1 MICQICNKRPA
12 TITISSSVN
21 NQNKVMHVCEQC
33 AKEKKLVFLPPQ
45 ILNSL
50 SKQENLPPFID
61 SLLKQFSQPSFDKIY
76 SMFSEYAKKVV
87 YLAQEECRNFG
98 HLQID
103 TGHLLL
109 GLIKEEGVVFKLLQD
124 SDINIDLLY
133 SDLEEKMGR
142 GDLDPKI
149 TREIKLSPRAKKVL
163 ELAHNAAKEMRSM
176 YVGPEHILLGLLRE
190 AEGIAFIMLSKYGVT
205 VNAVLENVAKN
216 LIPDKEE
223 DPNDIN
229 QIFGDILM
237 DFPKED
243 KKMKDVFAQFG
254 RDLTQEA
261 AENKLDPVI
270 GREQEIKRIIR
281 ILSRRKK
288 NNPVLIGDP
297 GVGKTAIVEGL
308 AQAIV
313 NQEVPESLFN
323 KRVLEIQLSSVIAGT
338 RFRGDFEDR
347 LKRLLEEATSK
358 DSNII
363 MFIDELHTIVGAG
376 AVGENAMDAANILK
390 PALARGE
397 LQCIGATTLD
407 EYRKHIEKDAAL
419 ERRFQKVDVEE
430 PSKSE
435 AITILQGLMDKYEAF
450 HRVDISDEVIK
461 EAVEFSCRYITDRFL
476 PDKAIDLIDEAAAMV
491 RLESISLPEN
501 IKKAQKNLQAVK
513 KDERAAAKNQE
524 YEKAAQYRDK
534 IDTLNSFIKQEREK
548 WMATKG
554 TNILKLTKEDI
565 AEVVADWTKIPTNA
579 VKQDDIEKFIN
590 MENDL
595 REIIVGQDEAISEI
609 ARVLKR
615 ARTGLK
621 DPEKPIGAF
630 MFAGPTGVGKTEL
643 AKAIS
648 ELLLGDKD
656 KLLRF
661 DMSEYMEKFNV
672 SKLIGAPPGYV
683 GYEEAG
689 QLTEKVRRNPYS
701 VILFDEIEKAHPEIF
716 NILLQILDTGILTN
730 AKGRKVDFRNTTII
744 LTSNI
749 GSSSLKGM
757 GFATSD
763 KSLNY
768 ESLKMN
774 VNAEIKKSF
783 RIEFINRLSGIIV
796 FKPLLIGNMHKI
808 FDLMTQNIRD
818 RLKEQGMSISI
829 SKALENELI
838 EQSEFDEYGARSLGR
853 IIEKEIEDT
862 IANKVLT
869 KKVKKGSNIQMKLS
883 KDHTTTLTLKV

>member
-1 MICQICNKRPA
+1 
-12 TITISSSVN
+12 
-21 NQNKVMHVCEQC
+21 MHVCEQC

-50 SKQENLPPFID
+50 SMQENLPPFID

-87 YLAQEECRNFG
+87 YLAQEECRHLG

-109 GLIKEEGVVFKLLQD
+109 GLIKEEGFVYRFLSNNIDEAKFLSELESSLGHGEFD
-124 SDINIDLLY
+124 SDMSRD
-133 SDLEEKMGR
+133 
-142 GDLDPKI
+142 
-149 TREIKLSPRAKKVL
+149 IKLSPRAKKVL
-163 ELAHNAAKEMRSM
+163 ELAYNASKEMRST
-176 YVGPEHILLGLLRE
+176 YVAPEHILLGLLRE
-190 AEGIAFIMLSKYGVT
+190 AEGIAFILLSKYGIT
-205 VNAVLENVAKN
+205 VNRVLEEIFKKIA
-216 LIPDKEE
+216 PEKEE
-223 DPNDIN
+223 NPNDISHL
-229 QIFGDILM
+229 FGDILM

-243 KKMKDVFAQFG
+243 EELKDIFSQFG
-254 RDLTQEA
+254 RDLTREA
-261 AENKLDPVI
+261 MENKLDPVI
-270 GREQEIKRIIR
+270 GREPEIKRIIR

-313 NQEVPESLFN
+313 NQEVPENLFN

-363 MFIDELHTIVGAG
+363 MFIDELHTIIGAG
-376 AVGENAMDAANILK
+376 SVGENAMDAANILK

-407 EYRKHIEKDAAL
+407 EYRKYIEKDAAL

-430 PSKSE
+430 PSKDE
-435 AITILQGLMDKYEAF
+435 AINILKGLRDKYEAF

-461 EAVEFSCRYITDRFL
+461 EAVDLSCRYISDRFL

-491 RLESISLPEN
+491 RLESISLPDS
-501 IKKAQKNLQAVK
+501 IKNAQKELQIVR
-513 KDERAAAKNQE
+513 KDEKAAAKNQE
-524 YEKAAQYRDK
+524 YEKAASYRDK
-534 IDTLNSFIKQEREK
+534 ISKLESAIKNEREK
-548 WMATKG
+548 WMAEKG
-554 TNILKLTKEDI
+554 THIFKLTKADI
-565 AEVVADWTKIPTNA
+565 AEVVADWTKVPTKA
-579 VKQDDIEKFIN
+579 IKDDDVDKFMH
-590 MENDL
+590 MEESL
-595 REIIVGQDEAISEI
+595 GKIIIGQQEAISEI
-609 ARVLKR
+609 TRVLKR

-643 AKAIS
+643 AKVIT
-648 ELLLGDKD
+648 EFMLGDKN

-683 GYEEAG
+683 GYDEAG
-689 QLTEKVRRNPYS
+689 QLTEQVRRNPYS
-701 VILFDEIEKAHPEIF
+701 IILFDEIEKAHPEVF

-730 AKGRKVDFRNTTII
+730 SKGRKVDFRNTTII
-744 LTSNI
+744 MTTNI

-757 GFATSD
+757 GFASSD

-768 ESLKMN
+768 ESLKQN
-774 VNAEIKKSF
+774 VQAEIKKSF
-783 RIEFINRLSGIIV
+783 RIEFINRLSGIVV
-796 FKPLLIGNMHKI
+796 FKPLLQSSMYQI
-808 FDLMTQNIRD
+808 FGLMTQNIKD
-818 RLKEQGMSISI
+818 RLKEQGITITI
-829 SKALENELI
+829 SKELEDQLI
-838 EQSEFDEYGARSLGR
+838 NQSEFEEYGARSLGR
-853 IIEKEIEDT
+853 IIEKEIEDS
-862 IANKVLT
+862 IANQVLSSKVRS
-869 KKVKKGSNIQMKLS
+869 GSKITMKLS
-883 KDHTTTLTLKV
+883 KKNTVSLIVKS